1 LPIDI
6 DAVKKTGMSAA
17 YRGAEALRLLFGKI
31 TQIDKKGR
39 IDLVTEA
46 DTESE
51 KIIIKTIRAAF
62 PDHAILAEESGMNDG
77 TPEYQWYIDPL
88 DGTTNFANGL
98 SLFCVSIAFAVNG
111 DVVFGIVLSP
121 YTDELFT
128 AVKGAGALRNSR
140 PIRVSGTET
149 VTDSLLVTGFPYDF
163 INDGPMIQRFSRCL
177 RQAQGIRRLGSA
189 ALDLCY
195 VACGR
200 FAGYWEQDLHPWD
213 TAAGF
218 LIAKEAGGLVTDYSD
233 RAFTVDTKEILAT
246 NGKIHKEMLALLLPE
261 DRI

>member
-1 LPIDI
+1 MDI
-6 DAVKKTGMSAA
+6 ETIKKTGMSAA
-17 YRGAEALRLLFGKI
+17 HKGAEALRLHFEKI
-31 TQIDKKGR
+31 TRVNKKGR

-46 DTESE
+46 DTASE

-98 SLFCVSIAFAVNG
+98 NLFCVSIAFAAKEE
-111 DVVFGIVLSP
+111 VVFGIVLSP
-121 YTDELFT
+121 FTDELFT
-128 AVKGAGALRNSR
+128 AVKGGGALRNSR
-140 PIRVSGTET
+140 PIRVSNAKT
-149 VTDSLLVTGFPYDF
+149 VTDSLLATGFPYDF
-163 INDGPMIQRFSRCL
+163 KNDGPIIRRFSNCL

-200 FAGYWEQDLHPWD
+200 FAGYWEQHLHPWD

-218 LIAKEAGGLVTDYSD
+218 LIAKEAGGLVTDYSN
-233 RAFTVDTKEILAT
+233 RAFTVDKKEIVAT
-246 NGKIHKEMLALLLPE
+246 NGNIHKEMLALLSLE
-261 DRI
+261 DKI

>member
-1 LPIDI
+1 MNI
-6 DAVKKTGMSAA
+6 DAVKKIGMSAA
-17 YRGAEALRLLFGKI
+17 FKGAEVLRRRFEKI
-31 TQIDKKGR
+31 SRIQKKGR

-51 KIIIKTIRAAF
+51 RVIIETIRTAF

-77 TPEYQWYIDPL
+77 TPEYRWYIDPL
-88 DGTTNFANGL
+88 DGTTNYANGL
-98 SLFCVSIAFAVNG
+98 KLFCVSIALAERD

-121 YTDELFT
+121 FTDEVFT

-140 PIRVSGTET
+140 PIRVSNAET
-149 VTDSLLVTGFPYDF
+149 VTDSLLVTGFPYDLKGHDT
-163 INDGPMIQRFSRCL
+163 IIRRFSSCL
-177 RQAQGIRRLGSA
+177 KQAQGIRRLGSA

-200 FAGYWEQDLHPWD
+200 FAGYWEQNLCPWD

-218 LIAKEAGGLVTDYSD
+218 LVAKEAGARVTDYSNQAYTLD
-233 RAFTVDTKEILAT
+233 KKEIVAT
-246 NGKIHKEMLALLLPE
+246 NGRIHKEMLTLLSLE